1 MKVKDVMRRSVVTL
15 SVDDN
20 LSVAEDVMTMGRIRH
35 LPVVDGR
42 KRVVGIVTQRDL
54 YKAAI
59 SSVLGFT
66 TAKEHEW
73 LGKIKVRDAM
83 TKKVVT
89 IDLEAGITDAV
100 DKMLSKKF
108 GCLPVTDKDGGLAG
122 LLTES
127 DCLRCFRDLLK
138 AGSFKEL
145 LS

>member
-1 MKVKDVMRRSVVTL
+1 MKVTDVMRRSVVTL
-15 SVDDN
+15 RADDN
-20 LSVAEDVMTMGRIRH
+20 LSVAEEVMTMGRIRH
-35 LPVVDGR
+35 LPVVDDR

-59 SSVLGFT
+59 SSVLGFSKT
-66 TAKEHEW
+66 KARAW
-73 LGKIKVRDAM
+73 LGKIKVSDVM
-83 TKKVVT
+83 TKKVTT
-89 IDLEAGITDAV
+89 IDMAAGITDAV

-108 GCLPVTDKDGGLAG
+108 GCLPVTDKDGCLVG

-138 AGSFKEL
+138 AGAFKEL

>member
-1 MKVKDVMRRSVVTL
+1 MKVKDIMRSSVVTL
-15 SVDDN
+15 GEEDN
-20 LSVAEDVMTMGRIRH
+20 LSVADDVMNMGRIRH
-35 LPVVDGR
+35 LPVVDDR
-42 KRVVGIVTQRDL
+42 RRVVGIVTQRDL

-66 TAKEHEW
+66 KAKEHEW
-73 LGKIKVRDAM
+73 LGKVKVVDAM
-83 TKKVVT
+83 TKQVTT
-89 IDLEAGITDAV
+89 IDAEAGITDAV

-108 GCLPVTDKDGGLAG
+108 GCLPVTDKDGCLVG

>member
-15 SVDDN
+15 SADDN
-20 LSVAEDVMTMGRIRH
+20 LSVADDVMNMGRIRH

-42 KRVVGIVTQRDL
+42 RRVVGLVTQRDL

-59 SSVLGFT
+59 SSVLRFT
-66 TAKEHEW
+66 KAKEHEW
-73 LGKIKVRDAM
+73 LGKIKVSAVM
-83 TKKVVT
+83 TKKVTT
-89 IDLEAGITDAV
+89 IDMEAGITDAV

-108 GCLPVTDKDGGLAG
+108 GCVPVTDKDGCLVG

-138 AGSFKEL
+138 AGSFKQL

>member
-1 MKVKDVMRRSVVTL
+1 MKVKDVMRSSVVTL
-15 SVDDN
+15 SADDN
-20 LSVAEDVMTMGRIRH
+20 LSVADDVMTMGRIRH
-35 LPVVDGR
+35 LPVVDGHR
-42 KRVVGIVTQRDL
+42 RVVGIVTQRDL

-66 TAKEHEW
+66 KAKEREW
-73 LGKIKVRDAM
+73 LGKIKVSDVM
-83 TKKVVT
+83 TKKVTT
-89 IDLEAGITDAV
+89 IDMEAGMTDAV

-108 GCLPVTDKDGGLAG
+108 GCVPVTDTDGCLVG

-138 AGSFKEL
+138 TGSFKAL

>member
-1 MKVKDVMRRSVVTL
+1 MKVKDVMRSSVVTL
-15 SVDDN
+15 GVDDN
-20 LSVAEDVMTMGRIRH
+20 LSVADDVMTMGRIRH

-42 KRVVGIVTQRDL
+42 RRVVGLVTQRDL

-66 TAKEHEW
+66 KAKEREW
-73 LGKIKVRDAM
+73 LGKIKVSDAM
-83 TKKVVT
+83 NKKVMT
-89 IDLEAGITDAV
+89 IDMEASITDAV

-108 GCLPVTDKDGGLAG
+108 GCVPVTDKDGCLVG

>member
-1 MKVKDVMRRSVVTL
+1 MKVKDVMRSSVITL
-15 SVDDN
+15 GADDH
-20 LSVAEDVMTMGRIRH
+20 LGVADDVMSMDRIRH
-35 LPVVDGR
+35 LPVVDGHR
-42 KRVVGIVTQRDL
+42 RVVGIVTQRDL

-73 LGKIKVRDAM
+73 LGKIKVSDAM
-83 TKKVVT
+83 TTTVTT
-89 IDLEAGITDAV
+89 IDMEAGITDAI

-108 GCLPVTDKDGGLAG
+108 GCLPVTDKEGCLVG

-127 DCLRCFRDLLK
+127 DCLRCMRDLLK
-138 AGSFKEL
+138 VGSFKEL

>member
-15 SVDDN
+15 SADDN
-20 LSVAEDVMTMGRIRH
+20 LSVADDVMTMGRIRH
-35 LPVVDGR
+35 LPVVDSR
-42 KRVVGIVTQRDL
+42 RRVVGLVTQRDL

-66 TAKEHEW
+66 KAKEHEW
-73 LGKIKVRDAM
+73 LGKIKVSDAM
-83 TKKVVT
+83 TKKVTT
-89 IDLEAGITDAV
+89 IDMEAGITDAV

-108 GCLPVTDKDGGLAG
+108 GCVPVTDTDGCLVG

>member
-15 SVDDN
+15 GADDN
-20 LSVAEDVMTMGRIRH
+20 VSVADDVMTMGRIRH

-42 KRVVGIVTQRDL
+42 KRVVGMVTQRDL
-54 YKAAI
+54 YKAAM

-66 TAKEHEW
+66 KAKEREW
-73 LGKIKVRDAM
+73 LGQIKVSDAM
-83 TKKVVT
+83 TTKVTT
-89 IDLEAGITDAV
+89 IDTEASITDAV

-108 GCLPVTDKDGGLAG
+108 GCLPVTDTDGCLVG

>member
-1 MKVKDVMRRSVVTL
+1 MKVKDVMRSSVVTL
-15 SVDDN
+15 GLEDH
-20 LSVAEDVMTMGRIRH
+20 LGVADDVMNMGRIRH
-35 LPVVDGR
+35 LPVIDSHR
-42 KRVVGIVTQRDL
+42 HVVGIITQRDL

-66 TAKEHEW
+66 KAKEHEW
-73 LGKIKVRDAM
+73 LGKVKVSDAM
-83 TKKVVT
+83 TTKVTT
-89 IDLEAGITDAV
+89 IDQEAGIVEAV
-100 DKMLSKKF
+100 EKMLSKKF
-108 GCLPVTDKDGGLAG
+108 GCLPVIDAEGCLVG

>member
-15 SVDDN
+15 GADDN
-20 LSVAEDVMTMGRIRH
+20 LSVADDVMTMGRIRH

-42 KRVVGIVTQRDL
+42 RRVVGLVTQRDL

-59 SSVLGFT
+59 SSVLRFT
-66 TAKEHEW
+66 KAKEHEW
-73 LGKIKVRDAM
+73 LGKIKVSAVM
-83 TKKVVT
+83 TKKVTT
-89 IDLEAGITDAV
+89 IDMEAGITDAV

-108 GCLPVTDKDGGLAG
+108 GCVPVTDKDGCLVG

-127 DCLRCFRDLLK
+127 DCLRCFHDLLK
-138 AGSFKEL
+138 AGAFKEL